1 MASDMGLS
9 GCAIGT
15 TNIDQFAKMTGI
27 EFHVDGPVGQFA
39 IGRRTNR
46 GLLTDAPLWPG
57 NVLQAMAKGGV
68 SNSDLKFN
76 PQFPALPRP
85 SAATRVGSTAR
96 CDGLEV
102 SDSSAT
108 SPVQEREYGALRV
121 RAMDDPGAARHGS
134 RAVENLTAAG
144 LHALRRRL
152 DVADVEVVKPKGD
165 R

>member
-76 PQFPALPRP
+76 PQFPVYQDHRRPRASEAPPDATDSKYPIAPRP
-85 SAATRVGSTAR
+85 RLSRSANMA
-96 CDGLEV
+96 
-102 SDSSAT
+102 
-108 SPVQEREYGALRV
+108 P
-121 RAMDDPGAARHGS
+121 
-134 RAVENLTAAG
+134 
-144 LHALRRRL
+144 
-152 DVADVEVVKPKGD
+152 
-165 R
+165 